1 MVSCIDRNSFAFF
14 IFPLFLDTLITLL
27 SLALPTLLL
36 RSPSLI
42 SSPLSLPLQA
52 NRLLWW
58 IQLSHLNF
66 LQLKADSP
74 TLMTLQ
80 RRQTSCTLT
89 YDCAHVLFVC
99 GGTGDRD
106 REKSQCKLSSER
118 ETERA
123 TGTLHLKSQ
132 ECQHHSCGKSARLD
146 VLRVFLGCP
155 VWKESEKEV
164 KEMKRPRKSFSLWDS
179 EASWTRVN

>member
-66 LQLKADSP
+66 LQLRADSP

-118 ETERA
+118 DRESYRNTALE
-123 TGTLHLKSQ
+123 KSRVSTSFMRK
-132 ECQHHSCGKSARLD
+132 ECKARCTPSLPGLSCVEGVRKGGQGDEA
-146 VLRVFLGCP
+146 
-155 VWKESEKEV
+155 SEKKFQPV
-164 KEMKRPRKSFSLWDS
+164 RLWGFLN
-179 EASWTRVN
+179 AS

>member
-58 IQLSHLNF
+58 IQLSHLSWF
-66 LQLKADSP
+66 SHFDDFAAKADILHINIWLCP
-74 TLMTLQ
+74 CIICV
-80 RRQTSCTLT
+80 RGDWRQGSGKIPVQ
-89 YDCAHVLFVC
+89 AVIRK
-99 GGTGDRD
+99 RD
-106 REKSQCKLSSER
+106 RESYRNTALEKSRVSTSFMRKECKARCTPSLPGLSCVEGVR
-118 ETERA
+118 KGGQGDEA
-123 TGTLHLKSQ
+123 
-132 ECQHHSCGKSARLD
+132 
-146 VLRVFLGCP
+146 
-155 VWKESEKEV
+155 SEKKFQPV
-164 KEMKRPRKSFSLWDS
+164 RLWGFLN
-179 EASWTRVN
+179 AS